1 MERIESFAPVVS
13 QRAKVLILGTM
24 PSVQSLRE
32 QFYYAHPR
40 NAFWPILSAI
50 YGMQATDIA
59 TKRQLI
65 ERCGLALW
73 DVAQSCERQGSLDSA
88 MRAVRP
94 NDIALL
100 ARQYPIEK
108 ILLNG
113 QAAGRLFHRY
123 FPQLAKEKTCL
134 VLPSTSPAYT
144 LPFEQKL
151 FAWRDALCP
160 HL

>member
-50 YGMQATDIA
+50 YGMQATDIV

-123 FPQLAKEKTCL
+123 FPQLTKEKTCL

>member
-73 DVAQSCERQGSLDSA
+73 DVAGEPLAHLHVSSHSNTQTAAEFVRG
-88 MRAVRP
+88 AVVLSQEP
-94 NDIALL
+94 VIAPPLIY
-100 ARQYPIEK
+100 ASIE
-108 ILLNG
+108 
-113 QAAGRLFHRY
+113 Q
-123 FPQLAKEKTCL
+123 
-134 VLPSTSPAYT
+134 
-144 LPFEQKL
+144 
-151 FAWRDALCP
+151 
-160 HL
+160 